1 MNEPDHATSRHPP
14 LKFERNLALIFA
26 ILGILVITLITLH
39 WFLILEPTL
48 RADARSHCRILA
60 QAQANGIEQRLDG
73 GQPDLLRGELETAL
87 DNLLLLKDPATGLPF
102 VLRATLRMDYGHM
115 DALPGSLDMDRGVG
129 QCPECL
135 VSDIPLYRPGDR
147 QRIGTATFYT
157 SPNFLNS
164 MVADFR
170 AELLWGGG
178 FMLGVIALAWVGS
191 EWLLRR
197 LAESEANLR
206 NLFEA
211 THIPMVLHDS
221 GQTGLTWANQ
231 AAKDYLA
238 LREDATGSYASDA
251 WRAME
256 AFGLP
261 ADAAER
267 RETRIHTEEGVE
279 RWALVSTTTLRI
291 SGRPS
296 QLVSLV
302 DVSELKAIQSELL
315 VASLTDGLT
324 GLYNRRYLFLKL
336 AEEIER
342 ARRFAYGFSIALFD
356 LDHFKGVNDT
366 FGHRVGDE
374 VLIRVATELRR
385 SIREVD
391 FAGRY
396 GGEEFLVILPY
407 ANTAVALD
415 VAERIRAGIDALTW
429 SKPGLRVTL
438 SGGVCEYAGTDIDT
452 LVDAADR
459 RLYEAKAAGRDRVI
473 G

>member
-1 MNEPDHATSRHPP
+1 
-14 LKFERNLALIFA
+14 
-26 ILGILVITLITLH
+26 
-39 WFLILEPTL
+39 
-48 RADARSHCRILA
+48 
-60 QAQANGIEQRLDG
+60 
-73 GQPDLLRGELETAL
+73 
-87 DNLLLLKDPATGLPF
+87 
-102 VLRATLRMDYGHM
+102 
-115 DALPGSLDMDRGVG
+115 
-129 QCPECL
+129 
-135 VSDIPLYRPGDR
+135 
-147 QRIGTATFYT
+147 
-157 SPNFLNS
+157 
-164 MVADFR
+164 
-170 AELLWGGG
+170 
-178 FMLGVIALAWVGS
+178 
-191 EWLLRR
+191 
-197 LAESEANLR
+197 
-206 NLFEA
+206 
-211 THIPMVLHDS
+211 
-221 GQTGLTWANQ
+221 LTWANQ